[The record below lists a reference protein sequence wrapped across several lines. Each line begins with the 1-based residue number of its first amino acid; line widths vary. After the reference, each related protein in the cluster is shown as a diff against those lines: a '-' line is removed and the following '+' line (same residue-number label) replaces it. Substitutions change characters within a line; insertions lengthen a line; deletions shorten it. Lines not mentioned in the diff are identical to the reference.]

1 MERKVRANRLI
12 GARSNSLLPL
22 NFFQETGSYLLN
34 SDYEFSLALNFSVTA
49 TCGGSTNNNCT
60 YFQNN
65 GYPSTYD
72 SVGSCQL
79 TVNKC
84 ATGVCQLR

>member
-1 MERKVRANRLI
+1 MKNIRFHVCI
-12 GARSNSLLPL
+12 D
-22 NFFQETGSYLLN
+22 FFS
-34 SDYEFSLALNFSVTA
+34 FSVTQ

-84 ATGVCQLR
+84 ASGVCQLR